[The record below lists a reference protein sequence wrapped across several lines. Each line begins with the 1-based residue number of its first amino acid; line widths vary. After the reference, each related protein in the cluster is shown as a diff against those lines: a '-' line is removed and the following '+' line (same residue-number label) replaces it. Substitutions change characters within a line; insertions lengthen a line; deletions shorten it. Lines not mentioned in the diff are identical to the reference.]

1 MTTHPS
7 ASETPYTRHRAARLL
22 YQNRYNNIK
31 RTCGKR
37 KMSKHDRETLEERR
51 EAELKGIIPEV
62 INPIVRKSSAVDP
75 ERTSQMAG
83 DEDFINGEC
92 MDLKLFLLHNP
103 DNDNMAT
110 FTQKIEGYIESYHS
124 WAIAYLQTSSGSPNT
139 ETIHAYRRKIAV
151 LHEFLDLHRQ
161 GHDAFALASAWGKT
175 VYSGR
180 SVKKTVFKTLYGF

>member
-1 MTTHPS
+1 
-7 ASETPYTRHRAARLL
+7 
-22 YQNRYNNIK
+22 
-31 RTCGKR
+31 
-37 KMSKHDRETLEERR
+37 
-51 EAELKGIIPEV
+51 
-62 INPIVRKSSAVDP
+62 
-75 ERTSQMAG
+75 MAG

-180 SVKKTVFKTLYGF
+180 RYVLHCSPLILSLTFSQVSKRRSSKRCTAFDHICMYENLFTLLEYDVCIVPSSICTYTTIKAGELAI